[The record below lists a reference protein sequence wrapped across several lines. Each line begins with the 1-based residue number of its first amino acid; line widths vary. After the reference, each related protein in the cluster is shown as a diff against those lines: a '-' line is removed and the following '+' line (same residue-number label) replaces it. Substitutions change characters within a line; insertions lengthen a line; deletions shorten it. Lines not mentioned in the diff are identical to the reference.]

1 MNPKLLIRRMQLGSA
16 LALVIFA
23 VLSVVSYRAVSD
35 LREGYYWVRHT
46 HEVIE
51 ELEALLSSMQDI
63 ETGYRGYAL
72 VGEEKMLE
80 PYHSG
85 LPRAKQQLENVR
97 QATADNP
104 GQQRRVNALSTLI
117 DAKIAFAKQVI
128 QLRREN
134 KQGEISTVL
143 VRTGEGKRIMDN
155 VRAVIQEMQS
165 EERRLL
171 VEREQAAD
179 RNTAQVKVIL
189 LTGIAL
195 IFVIVAVVAWM
206 IRRDI
211 QARWDIS
218 EQKKNQE
225 ALERKTME
233 LKRSNDELQQFAYVA
248 SHDLQ
253 EPLRM
258 VASYTQLL
266 AKRYHGRLDSDANE
280 FISYAVDGA
289 NRMQRLIHDLLSY
302 SRVGTQGKELRPTSS
317 EEAFT
322 LALSNLERSIRE
334 TGARVEHGRLP
345 MVLADDMQLVQ
356 LFQNLLGNAIK
367 FRGAKPVL
375 IYVGG
380 ERRGNDW
387 LFWLRDNGIGIEPQY
402 VERIFL
408 IFQRLHGRSQYP
420 GTGIGLAIA
429 KKIVE
434 RHAGRI
440 WVESEPGKGSTF
452 YFTLPAREPDRHA

>member
-1 MNPKLLIRRMQLGSA
+1 MNPKLLIRRMRLGSA

-23 VLSVVSYRAVSD
+23 VLSVVSYRAVRD

-63 ETGYRGYAL
+63 ETGDRGYAL
-72 VGEEKMLE
+72 VGEENMLE
-80 PYHSG
+80 PYYSG
-85 LPRAKQQLENVR
+85 LASAKQQLEHVR
-97 QATADNP
+97 EATIDNR
-104 GQQRRVNALSTLI
+104 GQQRRINVLSMLI
-117 DAKIAFAKQVI
+117 DAKITSAGQIVR
-128 QLRREN
+128 LRHEN
-134 KQGEISTVL
+134 KQNEVAVVL
-143 VRTGEGKRIMDN
+143 RTGEGKRIMDDI
-155 VRAVIQEMQS
+155 RALILEMQT

-171 VEREQAAD
+171 VLREQAAD
-179 RNTAQVKVIL
+179 RSTAQVRIIL

-195 IFVIVAVVAWM
+195 IFLIVAVVAWM

-218 EQKKNQE
+218 EQKRNQE
-225 ALERKTME
+225 ALERKTLE

-280 FISYAVDGA
+280 FITYAVDGA

-317 EEAFT
+317 EDSLK

-356 LFQNLLGNAIK
+356 LFQNLVGNAIK
-367 FRGAKPVL
+367 YHGPEPPVVNVSCAKNGDRHWTFSVA
-375 IYVGG
+375 
-380 ERRGNDW
+380 
-387 LFWLRDNGIGIEPQY
+387 DNGIGISPNY
-402 VERIFL
+402 FDRIF
-408 IFQRLHGRSQYP
+408 IMFQRLHGRDDFS
-420 GTGIGLAIA
+420 GTGIGLTVC

-434 RHAGRI
+434 RHGGRI
-440 WVESEPGKGSTF
+440 WVESAPGQGSNF
-452 YFTLPAREPDRHA
+452 QFTLPEMETK